1 VIALVATVDGAFAVD
16 LEDGTV
22 LRADAFDPAPEPV
35 LNLPRLVSA
44 ASAGAT
50 VVAVVAR
57 TPPRL
62 VSHDAG
68 ATWRASGRGLP
79 PGRAIANA
87 EDDPATGSAAGPL
100 AIHLARHGRIR
111 FGEQIEISQGAEI
124 NRPSTLYATA
134 EGEGDRVD
142 RVEVGGSAVV
152 VARGE
157 LAF

>member
-50 VVAVVAR
+50 VVAVVAT
-57 TPPRL
+57 TPPLL

-79 PGRAIANA
+79 PGRAIAIA
-87 EDDPATGSAAGPL
+87 EDDPDTMLFAA
-100 AIHLARHGRIR
+100 R
-111 FGEQIEISQGAEI
+111 
-124 NRPSTLYATA
+124 NRLYLSRNGGVFWTA
-134 EGEGDRVD
+134 
-142 RVEVGGSAVV
+142 
-152 VARGE
+152 VAGE
-157 LAF
+157 LPEIRSVSL